1 MVGAGRYVVAVTDH
15 PEVRAVM
22 EFIASS
28 HYGHASAEAGIGYIP
43 ANTRFGLDAIP
54 NPTERRI
61 AELTHAALVSDG
73 FRFDASDM
81 MPREVGGGTFWAGM
95 IDWFVD
101 GPEALDDIM
110 ADIEATWPDDEPAG

>member
-1 MVGAGRYVVAVTDH
+1 
-15 PEVRAVM
+15 
-22 EFIASS
+22 
-28 HYGHASAEAGIGYIP
+28 
-43 ANTRFGLDAIP
+43 
-54 NPTERRI
+54 
-61 AELTHAALVSDG
+61 
-73 FRFDASDM
+73 M